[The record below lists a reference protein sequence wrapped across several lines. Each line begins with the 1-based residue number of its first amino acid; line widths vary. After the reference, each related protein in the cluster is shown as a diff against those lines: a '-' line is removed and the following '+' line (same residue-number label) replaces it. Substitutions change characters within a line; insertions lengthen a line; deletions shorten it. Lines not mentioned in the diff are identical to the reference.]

1 MKILKVITTNLRT
14 SLKTSIFLLGSILI
28 YLMLI
33 FIGSSLS
40 SVPVPQLM
48 PYQDKLEHFVEY
60 FILGI
65 ILFLNYKSRIKIN
78 KIISMFILFS
88 WPILDEFHQ
97 SFVPM
102 RDASIFDAMADYVGM
117 IVAILL
123 FHFLFNLVKSD
134 VK

>member
-1 MKILKVITTNLRT
+1 MEALKIITLKMRA
-14 SLKTSIFLLGSILI
+14 SFLLFVSVLI
-28 YLMLI
+28 YLVLI

-40 SVPVPQLM
+40 TLPIPQIIS
-48 PYQDKLEHFVEY
+48 YQDKFEHFTEY

-65 ILFLNYKSRIKIN
+65 ILFLNYKLGVKIN
-78 KIISMFILFS
+78 KIISVIILFS

-102 RDASIFDAMADYVGM
+102 RDVSAFDAMADYAGM
-117 IVAILL
+117 IAAVLSL
-123 FHFLFNLVKSD
+123 HFLFRQLKND